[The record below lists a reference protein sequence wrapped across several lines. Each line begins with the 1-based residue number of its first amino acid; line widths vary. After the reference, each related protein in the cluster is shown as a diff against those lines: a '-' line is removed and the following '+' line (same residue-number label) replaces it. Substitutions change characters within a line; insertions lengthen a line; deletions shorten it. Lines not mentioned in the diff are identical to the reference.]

1 MDIDAWT
8 TAPVDGG
15 PDLIGPRRSISDD
28 IDAQRAADRGPDVDS
43 LTDRLTRH
51 QNRGRV

>member
-1 MDIDAWT
+1 MDA
-8 TAPVDGG
+8 APADGG
-15 PDLIGPRRSISDD
+15 RDLISPQRPISDD